1 MTDEDCDKI
10 IELCWWHLGTCELA
24 DCIID
29 CCDIMRGD
37 MNDQDVEIRTLSEMN
52 KALRDDLDYFKA
64 KNGSLET
71 GMFNLERE
79 NEQLKQQR
87 EELFIRERDTK
98 NEWRELKQEN
108 EQLKQEIET
117 LQEQLAHFDIG
128 DDE

>member
-1 MTDEDCDKI
+1 MTKRFVAIGVEWYDGFIQDHVDDCDLYGI
-10 IELCWWHLGTCELA
+10 TEVVNY
-24 DCIID
+24 
-29 CCDIMRGD
+29 